1 MRSGFL
7 ISVIQTE
14 GDGKGPKNEG
24 DRAHCS
30 QSCSGNDSLLVYR
43 LKIVHSKLKNPIIL
57 LPSYLDRKQ
66 ECFLLR

>member
-30 QSCSGNDSLLVYR
+30 QSYSGNDSLLVYR
-43 LKIVHSKLKNPIIL
+43 LKIVH
-57 LPSYLDRKQ
+57 
-66 ECFLLR
+66 